1 MRQSVLDKF
10 VHLIEFA
17 LLLLVLLIQAKLYTN
32 QHNTESDLKLTVIRL
47 EKELAESEARCK
59 RMTDTCIDIL
69 ANNRWE

>member
-1 MRQSVLDKF
+1 MLDKF

-17 LLLLVLLIQAKLYTN
+17 LLLFVLLIQAKLYTN
-32 QHNTESDLKLTVIRL
+32 QHNAESDLKLTVIRL

-69 ANNRWE
+69 ANNRWEQ

>member
-1 MRQSVLDKF
+1 MLDKF

-32 QHNTESDLKLTVIRL
+32 QHNAESDLKLTVIRL

>member
-1 MRQSVLDKF
+1 MLDKL

-32 QHNTESDLKLTVIRL
+32 QHNAESDLKLTVIRL

-59 RMTDTCIDIL
+59 RMIDTCIDIL

>member
-1 MRQSVLDKF
+1 MLDKL

-32 QHNTESDLKLTVIRL
+32 QHNAESDLKLTVIRL
-47 EKELAESEARCK
+47 EKELAESEARCR

>member
-1 MRQSVLDKF
+1 MLDKF

-17 LLLLVLLIQAKLYTN
+17 LLLVVLLIQAKLYTN
-32 QHNTESDLKLTVIRL
+32 QHNAESDLKLTVIRL